1 MKTCSKCQRP
11 RYGQR
16 SLCQLHY
23 NEHAN
28 EQRRERR
35 ARRDL
40 ARAQLL
46 GKAQY
51 AKDRPRAP
59 GTREFHEALAQAAEA
74 FGLIDAPD
82 ARPTAPD
89 PLLGYPNYGSYG
101 SYGSNTPPGK
111 PLARVLFVPDVHR
124 PYHDKRAWA
133 TMIKAMQLFKPD
145 KIVVMGDFGDC
156 YAASSF
162 VKDPRRKSDLKW
174 ESEDCNVGLDELD
187 ALGASHKIFI
197 AGNHEDRLER
207 YLMASAP
214 ALIGVTSIPE
224 LYRLNERGWYYTPY
238 KRSTRL
244 GKLRLTHDTGTAGI
258 NAHRQS
264 VDAFQASVVIGH
276 THRME
281 MSFKGNADG
290 KPTVGAMFGWL
301 GDFDQIDY
309 MQAVKARRDWVHG
322 FGIGYEEPNG
332 VIHLQAVPIIEGRCV
347 VAGQLVCG

>member
-35 ARRDL
+35 ARRIVPKRPIPLDPEQ
-40 ARAQLL
+40 RAW
-46 GKAQY
+46 A
-51 AKDRPRAP
+51 
-59 GTREFHEALAQAAEA
+59 EEAVQRHN
-74 FGLIDAPD
+74 DAVD
-82 ARPTAPD
+82 VRPTPPAFAPSFEKSD
-89 PLLGYPNYGSYG
+89 RELFDEMTGS
-101 SYGSNTPPGK
+101 SR
-111 PLARVLFVPDVHR
+111 LARVLFVPDVHR

-174 ESEDCNVGLDELD
+174 ETEDCNVGLDELD